1 MCTVAD
7 GFLLTTDANHVDAP
21 DWELRTRT
29 LSQLHQ
35 ETVSQ
40 RRHETALS
48 DAAPPEPPVRWLA
61 GTGGVQDNLLTAHCV
76 TAPPNTHHR
85 PSRAPMS
92 ELSSYK
98 VGA

>member
-35 ETVSQ
+35 ETVCQ

-61 GTGGVQDNLLTAHCV
+61 
-76 TAPPNTHHR
+76 PW
-85 PSRAPMS
+85 RAQV
-92 ELSSYK
+92 EYRTTC
-98 VGA
+98 